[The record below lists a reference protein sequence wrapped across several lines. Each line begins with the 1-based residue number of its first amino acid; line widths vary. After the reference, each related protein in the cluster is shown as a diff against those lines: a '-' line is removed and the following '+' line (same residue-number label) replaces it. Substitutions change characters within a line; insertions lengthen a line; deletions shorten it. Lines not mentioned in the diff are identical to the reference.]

1 MKLRSSVYKV
11 GDLILYT
18 NPQRMISPTLGIII
32 EEHND
37 ISTDHRF
44 FTVLLHT
51 GRKQMISDHCLSLP
65 GVNPHLDRIG

>member
-1 MKLRSSVYKV
+1 VRI
-11 GDLILYT
+11 GQLILYT

-37 ISTDHRF
+37 ISMDHRF

-51 GRKQMISDHCLSLP
+51 GRKQMISDHYISLP
-65 GVNPHLDRIG
+65 GENPHLDRIG